1 MKNSI
6 VAKKINLFLAFL
18 FVAIVFLLL
27 SYKTILI
34 GAGNFLAPERNGKAD
49 VVILE
54 GSELIKWNAV
64 KMGIGLLSS
73 EKVNRLVVVVHQV
86 SENAKP
92 FALPDY
98 PLLISKNLEDLG
110 LKKNQF
116 LIITVPIYHPITL
129 TEARNVLSIL
139 SQNGV
144 RSTILLAEGF
154 HTRRSYWVYKQVGL
168 PLGIEVIPYPYFAD
182 YQKDIWWQQID
193 VLLDYVNELLKY
205 IYYLIRGYIP
215 FKSLFVT

>member
-6 VAKKINLFLAFL
+6 VARKINLFFAFL

-34 GAGNFLAPERNGKAD
+34 EAGNFLAPERNGKAD
-49 VVILE
+49 VVILG

-116 LIITVPIYHPITL
+116 LIITVPINHPTTV
-129 TEARNVLSIL
+129 TEARNVLLIL

-144 RSTILLAEGF
+144 RSAILLAEGF
-154 HTRRSYWVYKQVGL
+154 HTRRSYWAYKQVGL
-168 PLGIEVIPYPYFAD
+168 ALGIEVIPCPYFAN
-182 YQKDIWWQQID
+182 YRKDIWWQQID
-193 VLLDYVNELLKY
+193 VLYEYVIQLLKY

-215 FKSLFVT
+215 FKSIFVT

>member
-1 MKNSI
+1 MKNSR
-6 VAKKINLFLAFL
+6 VPRKINLFLAFL

-34 GAGNFLAPERNGKAD
+34 KAGNFLAPERNGKAD

-54 GSELIKWNAV
+54 GSDLIKWNAV
-64 KMGIGLLSS
+64 KIGIGLLSS
-73 EKVNRLVVVVHQV
+73 EKVNRLVVVVHQA
-86 SENAKP
+86 SENARP

-116 LIITVPIYHPITL
+116 LIITVPSNRPVTL
-129 TEARNVLSIL
+129 TEARIVLSIL

-144 RSTILLAEGF
+144 KSTILLAEGF
-154 HTRRSYWVYKQVGL
+154 HTRRSYWAYKQVGL
-168 PLGIEVIPYPYFAD
+168 PLGIEVIPYPYFVD
-182 YQKDIWWQQID
+182 FRKDIWWQQID
-193 VLLDYVNELLKY
+193 VLYEYVNQLLKY

-215 FKSLFVT
+215 LKSIFVT